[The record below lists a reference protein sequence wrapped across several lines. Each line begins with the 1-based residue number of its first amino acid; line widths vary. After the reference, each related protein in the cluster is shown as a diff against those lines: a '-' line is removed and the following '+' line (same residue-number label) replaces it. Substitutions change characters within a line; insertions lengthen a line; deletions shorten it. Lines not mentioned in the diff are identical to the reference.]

1 MNVKFIFPKST
12 NGQINQTLLS
22 IPQTHLNVKF
32 ILRKFSKNVDFV
44 ELPFTVV
51 LSIP

>member
-1 MNVKFIFPKST
+1 MSNLFSQNRPTGK
-12 NGQINQTLLS
+12 INQTLLS
-22 IPQTHLNVKF
+22 IPQTHRNVKF